1 MKIIV
6 APNTG
11 LCYGVKRALTLA
23 KDTRRKREGRV
34 VTLGDLIHNPQV
46 ISDLRRRGIES
57 VDSVDDVGTGTVIIR
72 SHGVS
77 PDVTRLLKRRAID
90 VVDATCPIV
99 TKIQE
104 LVARLAR
111 ARQEIIIV
119 GNPDHPEIRGLIGY
133 SRGRGLIIEN
143 EVQAAALPHRAKRA
157 VLAQSTQDMV
167 LFEKV
172 VGALLRRTDELRA
185 FNTICRSTQTR
196 QRAASELAARV
207 DVLFI
212 VGGHSSSNTRKL
224 YEISKRILP
233 RTYFIETAAQIT
245 PAMLHGA
252 STVGI
257 SGGAS
262 TPPEAVEDAVRMIE
276 QTFESHS
283 HREENRTP
291 CPR

>member
-6 APNTG
+6 APNAG

-23 KDTRRKREGRV
+23 KETRRKRGGRV
-34 VTLGDLIHNPQV
+34 VSLGDIIHNPQV
-46 ISDLRRRGIES
+46 ITDLREKGI
-57 VDSVDDVGTGTVIIR
+57 DSVADISEVRGGTVIIR

-77 PDVTRLLKRRAID
+77 PDMTRALKRRKID

-99 TKIQE
+99 TRIQD

-111 ARQEIIIV
+111 VKQEIIIV
-119 GNPDHPEIRGLIGY
+119 GDPNHPEIRGLIGH
-133 SRGRGLIIEN
+133 SRGFGHIIEN
-143 EVQAAALPHRAKRA
+143 EAQAAQLPVRKKRA

-172 VGALLRRTDELRA
+172 VGALLRRTGELCA

-196 QRAASELAARV
+196 QRATSELAAQV

-212 VGGHSSSNTRKL
+212 VGGASSSNTRKL
-224 YEISKRILP
+224 YEISKRILR
-233 RTYFIETAAQIT
+233 RTYFIENAGQIK
-245 PAMLHGA
+245 PAMLRGA
-252 STVGI
+252 STIGI

-262 TPPEAVEDAVRMIE
+262 TPPEAIEDAVRTIE
-276 QTFESHS
+276 QSFEHNST
-283 HREENRTP
+283 RKEIRVP
-291 CPR
+291 

>member
-6 APNTG
+6 AQNAG

-23 KDTRRKREGRV
+23 KQTRRQRGGRV
-34 VTLGDLIHNPQV
+34 VSLGDIIHNPQV
-46 ISDLRRRGIES
+46 ISDLRAQGI
-57 VDSVDDVGTGTVIIR
+57 DSVEDMAEAGRGTVIIR

-77 PDVTRLLKRRAID
+77 PDVTRSLKRRKID

-99 TKIQE
+99 TRIQE

-119 GNPDHPEIRGLIGY
+119 GDPNHPEIRGLIGY
-133 SRGRGLIIEN
+133 SRGFGHIVEN
-143 EVQAAALPHRAKRA
+143 EAQAARLPARKHRA

-172 VGALLRRTDELRA
+172 VGALLRRTEELCA
-185 FNTICRSTQTR
+185 YNTICRSTQTR
-196 QRAASELAARV
+196 QRVTSELAAEV

-212 VGGHSSSNTRKL
+212 VGGASSSNTRKL
-224 YEISKRILP
+224 YEISKRILR
-233 RTYFIETAAQIT
+233 RTYFIENAGQIK
-245 PAMLHGA
+245 PAMLRGA
-252 STVGI
+252 STIGI

-262 TPPEAVEDAVRMIE
+262 TPPEAIEDAVRTIE
-276 QTFESHS
+276 QTFENNSHQ
-283 HREENRTP
+283 EEIRVP
-291 CPR
+291 

>member
-6 APNTG
+6 AQNAG

-23 KDTRRKREGRV
+23 KETRRKRGGRV
-34 VTLGDLIHNPQV
+34 VSLGDIIHNPQV
-46 ISDLRRRGIES
+46 ISDLREQGI
-57 VDSVDDVGTGTVIIR
+57 DSVADISEVRGGTVIIR

-77 PDVTRLLKRRAID
+77 PDVTRSLKRRKID

-99 TKIQE
+99 TRIQE

-111 ARQEIIIV
+111 AKQEIIIV
-119 GNPDHPEIRGLIGY
+119 GDPNHPEIRGLIGH
-133 SRGRGLIIEN
+133 SRGFGHIIEN
-143 EVQAAALPHRAKRA
+143 EEQAALLPVRKKRA

-172 VGALLRRTDELRA
+172 VGALLRRTEELCA

-196 QRAASELAARV
+196 QRATSELAAEV

-212 VGGHSSSNTRKL
+212 VGGASSSNTRKL
-224 YEISKRILP
+224 YEISKRILR
-233 RTYFIETAAQIT
+233 RTYFIENAGQIK
-245 PAMLHGA
+245 PAMLRGA
-252 STVGI
+252 STIGI

-262 TPPEAVEDAVRMIE
+262 TPPEAIEDAVRTIE
-276 QTFESHS
+276 QAFEHNST
-283 HREENRTP
+283 REEIRVP
-291 CPR
+291 

>member
-6 APNTG
+6 AQNTG

-23 KDTRRKREGRV
+23 KETRRKRTGRV
-34 VTLGDLIHNPQV
+34 ATLGDLIHNPQV
-46 ISDLRRRGIES
+46 ISDLRKRGL
-57 VDSVDDVGTGTVIIR
+57 DSVEDIAGLGEGTVIIR

-77 PDVTRLLKRRAID
+77 PDVTRLLKRRKID

-99 TKIQE
+99 TRIQE

-111 ARQEIIIV
+111 AKQEIIIV
-119 GNPDHPEIRGLIGY
+119 GDPGHPEIRGLIGY
-133 SRGRGLIIEN
+133 SRGRGRIVEN
-143 EVQAAALPHRAKRA
+143 ETQAARLPMRKSRA

-172 VGALLRRTDELRA
+172 VGALLSRTEELCA

-196 QRAASELAARV
+196 QRATSELAEQV

-212 VGGHSSSNTRKL
+212 VGGASSSNTRKL
-224 YEISKRILP
+224 YEISKRLLR
-233 RTYFIETAAQIT
+233 RTYFIENAGQIK
-245 PAMLHGA
+245 PAMLRGA
-252 STVGI
+252 STIGI

-262 TPPEAVEDAVRMIE
+262 TPPEAIEDAVRIIE
-276 QTFESHS
+276 QAFEHNS
-283 HREENRTP
+283 HREEIRVP
-291 CPR
+291 